1 MGTATSLYPPLPLAY
16 DTLMADKRLWEMRFE
31 GMKHAMRLAQGTC
44 SCEKFPGE
52 GGRGKGEGGTATHS
66 VTLCR

>member
-1 MGTATSLYPPLPLAY
+1 MGTATSLYPPLSLAY

-52 GGRGKGEGGTATHS
+52 GGRGKGKRPH
-66 VTLCR
+66 TLHFV